1 MSENPT
7 PLPESCRPKRQDIT
21 GISGL
26 SWDSR
31 KDLYGN
37 YICHTFQG
45 GSWADRSPLHE
56 VAFHGC
62 LLSLHT
68 LIAQGFNVNITT
80 MDGVSPLHDA
90 CLGGHVACAK
100 VLLEYGADVNAMTIN
115 KATPL
120 FNACCAGSADCVR
133 LLLEVS
139 PAPHPA
145 HLVASPLHEA
155 AKRGHREC
163 LEILLANGVNIDLEI
178 PGQGTPLFVACVSQ
192 KTNSVERL
200 LQLAQGWSVRLLE
213 LLLEYGADGPLSS
226 ASCVASVFARLWGV
240 LVSTWCPVSPSH
252 ASSEST
258 CCTSDGKS
266 PEGPRVTKPPHL
278 SPSHTLT
285 LSPLTPHPSPSHPLT
300 PSPVTPLTPHPL
312 TL

>member
-200 LQLAQGWSVRLLE
+200 LQLGQSLLA
-213 LLLEYGADGPLSS
+213 LYPQPA
-226 ASCVASVFARLWGV
+226 
-240 LVSTWCPVSPSH
+240 VSPLYSPDFGAFSSPHGAQSPPPTPAQRVPAVPVMAKVLRGPGSPNPLTSH
-252 ASSEST
+252 PLT
-258 CCTSDGKS
+258 
-266 PEGPRVTKPPHL
+266 L
-278 SPSHTLT
+278 SPSHPSL
-285 LSPLTPHPSPSHPLT
+285 LTPHPLTPPPLT
-300 PSPVTPLTPHPL
+300 CHPLTPHPL